1 MWFCSGIIS
10 RHIINNASI
19 ERKEMKNSPENAVHC
34 FCPRQ
39 VRKVLDSLHIKNKGS
54 ADELDDYYSNW
65 INWTSR
71 FRGTNEFSQWA
82 VSNGIH
88 DAIVNQ
94 VAYRSKTVNKF
105 YYFEDDYKFYKTLL
119 SPYTSECIHHADLD
133 TIEENSYIIVS
144 QPNHTGSISTWFSEL
159 KTKCE
164 QTNSKIFLDCAF
176 YGTSL
181 ETMSVYE
188 PEIDCVAFSLSKTF
202 LLGGIRAGIIFGNDL
217 APSLTIPIS
226 KLMNYNY
233 YNINAVTVANAILP
247 KFGPLYVTAP
257 AKMLQE
263 EYVNNHPGY
272 TALEIWMWV
281 LDENGNKICITD
293 EIQSGIQAELDKE
306 EKDAQRK

>member
-1 MWFCSGIIS
+1 
-10 RHIINNASI
+10 
-19 ERKEMKNSPENAVHC
+19 MKDSPETAVHS
-34 FCPRQ
+34 FCPTQIR
-39 VRKVLDSLHIKNKGS
+39 RTLDKILIKNKG
-54 ADELDDYYSNW
+54 AQTELDDYHNNW
-65 INWTSR
+65 LNWTSR
-71 FRGTNEFSQWA
+71 FNGVDKFSDWA
-82 VSNGIH
+82 VCNGIH

-105 YYFEDDYKFYKTLL
+105 YYFEDDYRFYESLL
-119 SPYTSECIHHADLD
+119 SPYAAECIHHADLD

-144 QPNHTGSISTWFSEL
+144 QPNHTGSISTWFPEL
-159 KTKCE
+159 KKKCE

-257 AKMLQE
+257 AKMIQE
-263 EYVNNHPGY
+263 QYVNNHPEY

-281 LDENGNKICITD
+281 ADENGNKICITD
-293 EIQSGIQAELDKE
+293 EIQDSIQTELDKE
-306 EKDAQRK
+306 

>member
-1 MWFCSGIIS
+1 MIAYNIM
-10 RHIINNASI
+10 RN
-19 ERKEMKNSPENAVHC
+19 PEEAVHS
-34 FCPRQ
+34 FCPTQ

-105 YYFEDDYKFYKTLL
+105 YYFEDDYKFYNALL
-119 SPYTSECIHHADLD
+119 SPYTSECIHHADLE

-159 KTKCE
+159 KMKCE

-188 PEIDCVAFSLSKTF
+188 PVIDCAAFSLSKSF
-202 LLGGIRAGIIFGNDL
+202 LLGGIRAGIIFGDDL

-226 KLMNYNY
+226 KLFSYNY

-247 KFGPLYVTAP
+247 EFGPLYITAP

-263 EYVNNHPGY
+263 QYVNNHPGY

-306 EKDAQRK
+306 EKSG

>member
-1 MWFCSGIIS
+1 
-10 RHIINNASI
+10 
-19 ERKEMKNSPENAVHC
+19 MKNSPENAVHC

-39 VRKVLDSLHIKNKGS
+39 VQKVLDRLHIKNKGS

-71 FRGTNEFSQWA
+71 FTGVDNFSDWA

-105 YYFEDDYKFYKTLL
+105 YYFEDDYKFYNAML
-119 SPYTSECIHHADLD
+119 SPYTHERIHHADLE

-144 QPNHTGSISTWFSEL
+144 QPNHSGSISTWFPEL
-159 KTKCE
+159 KKHCE
-164 QTNSKIFLDCAF
+164 KTNSKIFLDCAF

-181 ETMSVYE
+181 ETMSVHE
-188 PEIDCVAFSLSKTF
+188 PVIDCVAFSLSKSF
-202 LLGGIRAGIIFGNDL
+202 LLGGIRAGIIFGDDL

-226 KLMNYNY
+226 KLFSYNY

-247 KFGPLYVTAP
+247 KFGPLYITAP
-257 AKMLQE
+257 AKMIQE
-263 EYVNNHPGY
+263 EYVNDHPGY
-272 TALEIWMWV
+272 TATEIWMWV
-281 LDENGNKICITD
+281 LDENGNRICITD
-293 EIQSGIQAELDKE
+293 EIQDSIQAELDKE
-306 EKDAQRK
+306 